1 MCKNQGLVGC
11 NIKNMF
17 GLSAEKFLI
26 LALLAVLILGP
37 ERLPYY
43 AKQLGEWARK
53 AKRMVDNA
61 QVQMKSELGDG
72 FEDLDWKKL
81 DPRQYDPRRIV
92 RDALK
97 DEIKRP
103 NAAESLNRAKPPQ
116 KPLELGETPPVDM
129 EAT

>member
-1 MCKNQGLVGC
+1 
-11 NIKNMF
+11 MF
-17 GLSAEKFLI
+17 GLSAEKLLL

-53 AKRMVDNA
+53 GKRMVDNA
-61 QVQMKSELGDG
+61 QVQMKSELGEG

-92 RDALK
+92 REALK
-97 DEIKRP
+97 EETQRP
-103 NAAESLNRAKPPQ
+103 ANAAEKLNRAVPV
-116 KPLELGETPPVDM
+116 KPLELGESAPFDP